1 MRHVEMPFPY
11 QYDKTHFRMMC
22 QTIPVLTAINSLRY
36 TPSQQIT
43 GRNKKREAK
52 PTAAKKE
59 KANAATTLTV
69 LLHTSN
75 GACYERPTS

>member
-1 MRHVEMPFPY
+1 MPFPY
-11 QYDKTHFRMMC
+11 QYDKTHFHIMC
-22 QTIPVLTAINSLRY
+22 QTIMCFTAINSCRY

-43 GRNKKREAK
+43 DRNQKHKAK
-52 PTAAKKE
+52 PTGAKKE

>member
-1 MRHVEMPFPY
+1 MPFPY
-11 QYDKTHFRMMC
+11 QYDKTHFHIVC
-22 QTIPVLTAINSLRY
+22 QTIPVLKAINSLIY

-43 GRNKKREAK
+43 DRNSEHEAK